1 MMDDSADPLRG
12 SGGYVVLGV
21 GDLVVVAQ
29 LGERFEDEVEDGG
42 FTLLAK
48 AVDHG
53 NLSGAGCRLDND

>member
-1 MMDDSADPLRG
+1 MDDSADSLRG
-12 SGGYVVLGV
+12 SGGDVVLGV

-42 FTLLAK
+42 FTLLAR

>member
-1 MMDDSADPLRG
+1 MDDSADPLRG